1 MKGVVKS
8 RKKANCV
15 LLTYKL
21 KKEVIFFLGYFFRPR
36 YIPIGVFHTF
46 AMELNVLHLHKPT
59 T

>member
-8 RKKANCV
+8 RKNANCV

-21 KKEVIFFLGYFFRPR
+21 KKEIILLLGYFFRPI
-36 YIPIGVFHTF
+36 YISNYFHTF